1 MFSLGRNPNDD
12 DPRRTRAEEEGDVK
26 TRIGPAVVV
35 ALVAATVLAMPAA
48 KTPVRASTLSPQVAL
63 DWNLNAVTAVRG
75 ATVPLPKFQAEGMI
89 HMSYVQAAVYDAVTK
104 IEGRYEPYH
113 HFKVSHG
120 IDVHH
125 ASPDAAVIQATY
137 STLAHYL
144 SDQPATLLDPL
155 KAKYDAAVAAL
166 PAAGKSDGLAVGLAA
181 ANDIIKFRAH
191 DGLADPSVTFTPGPP
206 GPGVYQFAPAP
217 SLQFAQTPWVASF
230 TPFLLKSPSQFRP
243 DGPPHLS
250 SHRWA
255 EAFNEVKAYGGAT
268 GSLRSP
274 DQTATAWFWTANVV
288 SQYNQAFRDLAVAH
302 GFDLVDTVRALAMAN
317 MMGADALIGCF
328 DGKYHFAFWR
338 PVTAIRSAD
347 TDGNSETSSDP
358 TWAPL
363 LVTPNHPE
371 YPSAH
376 GSITGAEADVFAA
389 LLGTKHIEVNIVG
402 FNPADGLTDLTRH
415 FETTSDLRH
424 EVVDARTWGGLH
436 YRFSTVRG
444 EDMGHRTAKW
454 ALERYFLPVDRD

>member
-1 MFSLGRNPNDD
+1 
-12 DPRRTRAEEEGDVK
+12 
-26 TRIGPAVVV
+26 
-35 ALVAATVLAMPAA
+35 
-48 KTPVRASTLSPQVAL
+48 
-63 DWNLNAVTAVRG
+63 
-75 ATVPLPKFQAEGMI
+75 
-89 HMSYVQAAVYDAVTK
+89 
-104 IEGRYEPYH
+104 
-113 HFKVSHG
+113 
-120 IDVHH
+120 
-125 ASPDAAVIQATY
+125 
-137 STLAHYL
+137 
-144 SDQPATLLDPL
+144 
-155 KAKYDAAVAAL
+155 
-166 PAAGKSDGLAVGLAA
+166 
-181 ANDIIKFRAH
+181 
-191 DGLADPSVTFTPGPP
+191 
-206 GPGVYQFAPAP
+206 
-217 SLQFAQTPWVASF
+217 
-230 TPFLLKSPSQFRP
+230 
-243 DGPPHLS
+243 
-250 SHRWA
+250 
-255 EAFNEVKAYGGAT
+255 
-268 GSLRSP
+268 
-274 DQTATAWFWTANVV
+274 
-288 SQYNQAFRDLAVAH
+288 
-302 GFDLVDTVRALAMAN
+302 
-317 MMGADALIGCF
+317 MGADALIGCF

-358 TWAPL
+358 TWTPL